1 MSCTLNDILC
11 SRFVIKDFD
20 KPYKWYNAIMALRV
34 LWLKKNEPETWR
46 LLDML
51 MDHAEVADKEDKM
64 INGVVDFIVNVCK
77 LNFTEREVRHVMGII
92 DTNAYIIGE
101 NPNRDID
108 IQGLF
113 PITSIINHSC
123 HSNTICFATD
133 NFKFVCR
140 AVVDIQKGCELT
152 TNYLHYHY
160 HNHGLSYRAPELSQF
175 WHFTC
180 SCRRCRDPSEFGSL
194 VDAVLCED
202 CEAGPCL
209 PLNNSPGAEW
219 MCGDCYS
226 SQPAQVSPGISN
238 VFRSQDQRTD
248 SPAVT
253 TGLWALLTNF
263 GLAN

>member
-1 MSCTLNDILC
+1 MQNDILC

-20 KPYKWYNAIMALRV
+20 KPYKWYNSIMALRV

-51 MDHAEVADKEDKM
+51 MDHAEVADTEDKM
-64 INGVVDFIVNVCK
+64 INGVVDFVLNVCK

-101 NPNRDID
+101 NPTKDID

-123 HSNTICFATD
+123 TSNTICFATD
-133 NFKFVCR
+133 NFQFICR

-160 HNHGLSYRAPELSQF
+160 HSHGLSYRAPELSQF

-180 SCRRCRDPSEFGSL
+180 SCRRCRDPSEFSSL

-202 CEAGPCL
+202 CGAGPCL

-226 SQPAQVSPGISN
+226 SLPAQVSLQ
-238 VFRSQDQRTD
+238 QD
-248 SPAVT
+248 
-253 TGLWALLTNF
+253 LIN
-263 GLAN
+263 